1 MIGAL
6 ATRALPLLDALL
18 DEEADAALA
27 DEALEIA
34 EWAEL
39 DKELR
44 FGEDTEIGD
53 AEAGREGVAFA
64 LDAAFG
70 ELVDLM
76 DEDFELDL
84 DTADEAAAALTE
96 APVLEATDLA
106 ADETDEAGALLA
118 ELAFALDAAG
128 LEDWESVP
136 SPIAWWI
143 DSQLMIA
150 LGCRIASPQDRLIA
164 VLARQ
169 ADSQH

>member
-1 MIGAL
+1 LVIGAV

-44 FGEDTEIGD
+44 FGEDTEMGD
-53 AEAGREGVAFA
+53 AEADREGVAFA
-64 LDAAFG
+64 LEAAFD

-84 DTADEAAAALTE
+84 DTADEAAAALT
-96 APVLEATDLA
+96 
-106 ADETDEAGALLA
+106 
-118 ELAFALDAAG
+118 
-128 LEDWESVP
+128 
-136 SPIAWWI
+136 
-143 DSQLMIA
+143 
-150 LGCRIASPQDRLIA
+150 
-164 VLARQ
+164 
-169 ADSQH
+169 